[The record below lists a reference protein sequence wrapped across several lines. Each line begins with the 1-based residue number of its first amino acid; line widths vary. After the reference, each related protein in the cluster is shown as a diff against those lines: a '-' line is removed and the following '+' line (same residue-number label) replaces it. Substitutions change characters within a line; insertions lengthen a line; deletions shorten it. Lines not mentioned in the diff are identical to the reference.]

1 MFKDKINRQ
10 QQFRN
15 IPKGRNLLFI
25 IINSSIGWQDDD
37 DTPEGSSTSYTKPP
51 TNKLS
56 FIKQKPSYQPQPP
69 QQTQPVKQPNQS
81 SFTLEEKLLDDILQP
96 TGIQLKPAE
105 HLLRD
110 FTKRAKNFDKERI
123 FYYLINRITPY
134 KEYVNNSDKNK
145 MLAKCLYVVEYLIED
160 KVDEL
165 YQAFEE
171 RQEMFEDI
179 YKVYYNNKKI
189 GEVVKHILKM
199 FGNENVSNF
208 NNNAYY
214 ANIDNRNNEYNN
226 QLNQQQSQQS
236 NVNLLDIGDDD
247 NANTNVN
254 SKPSEGNN
262 NTIDLLN
269 GIFGGN
275 TNNNNVTTNIGLNN
289 VIEGNNSNNNIG
301 SSQGKGFSFIK
312 SKSSNVKMNTNN
324 NMNIQQQNEPP
335 KKKGFDF
342 IKAKSSS
349 NQQQVHNNDFN
360 SLFSNNAQ
368 PQQQNPID
376 MFNQNNQNTPL
387 SSIFNTPN
395 NNTPINN
402 EVTQSNAMPTI
413 DLTKITTTYNNNTT
427 SNPQQPSFNYDLVY
441 QNTEVLKP
449 KTNQNDPFNF
459 VDEMIKPKK

>member
-1 MFKDKINRQ
+1 
-10 QQFRN
+10 
-15 IPKGRNLLFI
+15 
-25 IINSSIGWQDDD
+25 
-37 DTPEGSSTSYTKPP
+37 
-51 TNKLS
+51 
-56 FIKQKPSYQPQPP
+56 
-69 QQTQPVKQPNQS
+69 
-81 SFTLEEKLLDDILQP
+81 
-96 TGIQLKPAE
+96 
-105 HLLRD
+105 
-110 FTKRAKNFDKERI
+110 
-123 FYYLINRITPY
+123 
-134 KEYVNNSDKNK
+134 

-199 FGNENVSNF
+199 FGNENVSNI
-208 NNNAYY
+208 NNNAY
-214 ANIDNRNNEYNN
+214 NVNVDNRNNEYNN
-226 QLNQQQSQQS
+226 QQQS

-247 NANTNVN
+247 NANMNMYVN

-262 NTIDLLN
+262 NTIDLLD
-269 GIFGGN
+269 GIFGGSGNNN
-275 TNNNNVTTNIGLNN
+275 TNNNNVTTNMGLNN
-289 VIEGNNSNNNIG
+289 VLEGNNNNG
-301 SSQGKGFSFIK
+301 TSQGKGFSFIK
-312 SKSSNVKMNTNN
+312 SKSSNVKTNN
-324 NMNIQQQNEPP
+324 NNINIQQQNEPP

-349 NQQQVHNNDFN
+349 NQQQVYNNDFN
-360 SLFSNNAQ
+360 SLFSNNTQ
-368 PQQQNPID
+368 SQQQNPID
-376 MFNQNNQNTPL
+376 MFSQNNQTTPL
-387 SSIFNTPN
+387 SSIFNTSN

-402 EVTQSNAMPTI
+402 ETTQPNAMPTI